1 MTTGT
6 RDSARP
12 PAAATSSEDWRELPG
27 HTVGRATDILG
38 GCSTAKVYQLVHAG
52 VLEAVTIAGRTIIK
66 TSSLVRVIDNAP
78 TWRSSTTRGVA
89 ARAKRAAIAAARA
102 RSREQVGAVVAGG
115 VDVA

>member
-1 MTTGT
+1 MTTGP
-6 RDSARP
+6 RESARL
-12 PAAATSSEDWRELPG
+12 SSASSNDDWRKLPG
-27 HTVGRATDILG
+27 HTVGQATGILG
-38 GCSTAKVYQLVHAG
+38 GCSTAKVYQLVRAG
-52 VLEAVTIAGRTIIK
+52 ELEAVTIAGRTIIK

-102 RSREQVGAVVAGG
+102 RRRELAKAVVAGA